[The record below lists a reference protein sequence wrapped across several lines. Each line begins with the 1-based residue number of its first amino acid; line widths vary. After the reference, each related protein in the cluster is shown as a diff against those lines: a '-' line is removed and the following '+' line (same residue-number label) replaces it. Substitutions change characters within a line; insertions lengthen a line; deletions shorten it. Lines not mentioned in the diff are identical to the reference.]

1 MELKLK
7 FAQLF
12 RAELDAPL
20 SILHQV
26 EDESEI
32 LSSLIKQSDALL
44 AEEKLFL
51 FNFLMTLTGD
61 NIS

>member
-32 LSSLIKQSDALL
+32 LSSLIKQSDVLL
-44 AEEKLFL
+44 AEEK
-51 FNFLMTLTGD
+51 
-61 NIS
+61 